1 MEMLKN
7 VGNRWVSTGNA
18 ELLQEKIRN
27 LPVDKS
33 VETVNNFSCKSKNIR
48 LWWQYTE
55 NAYGKKRTF
64 LSDFKYKM
72 KVAGFPPSFCRKE
85 LQP

>member
-7 VGNRWVSTGNA
+7 VGNSNVLQGNA

-27 LPVDKS
+27 TPVDKS

-55 NAYGKKRTF
+55 NAYGEKRTF

-72 KVAGFPPSFCRKE
+72 KYAGFPPPFCRKI